1 MTFEILNFRVNPGPG
16 TLKAT
21 ADVCFENKVTVCGA
35 RLVQNKRT
43 GRLFL
48 SLPTRKVGTAYEP
61 QVLIIDKHL
70 HNAVEKRMI
79 DYFQGNGQAVIVYRF
94 NC

>member
-35 RLVQNKRT
+35 RLVQNKKT
-43 GRLFL
+43 GCLFL
-48 SLPTRKVGTAYEP
+48 SLPTLKVGTAYEP
-61 QVLIIDKHL
+61 QVLIIDKRL
-70 HNAVEKRMI
+70 HNAVEKQMI
-79 DYFQGNGQAVIVYRF
+79 DRFHGSGQTLII
-94 NC
+94 

>member
-35 RLVQNKRT
+35 RLVQNKKT
-43 GRLFL
+43 GCLFL

-61 QVLIIDKHL
+61 QVLIIDKRL
-70 HNAVEKRMI
+70 HNAVEKQMI
-79 DYFQGNGQAVIVYRF
+79 DRFHSSGQTLII
-94 NC
+94 

>member
-16 TLKAT
+16 KLTAT

-35 RLVQNKRT
+35 RLVQNKKT
-43 GRLFL
+43 GCLFL

-61 QVLIIDKHL
+61 QVLIIDKRL
-70 HNAVEKRMI
+70 HNAVEKQMI
-79 DYFQGNGQAVIVYRF
+79 DRF
-94 NC
+94 HGSCQTLII

>member
-35 RLVQNKRT
+35 RLVQNKKT
-43 GRLFL
+43 GCLFL

-61 QVLIIDKHL
+61 QVLIIDKRL
-70 HNAVEKRMI
+70 HNAVEKQMI
-79 DYFQGNGQAVIVYRF
+79 DRF
-94 NC
+94 HGSDQKV

>member
-35 RLVQNKRT
+35 RLVQNKKT
-43 GRLFL
+43 GCLFL

-61 QVLIIDKHL
+61 QVLIIDKRL
-70 HNAVEKRMI
+70 HNAVEKQMI
-79 DYFQGNGQAVIVYRF
+79 DRFHGSGQTLII
-94 NC
+94 

>member
-35 RLVQNKRT
+35 RLVQNKKT
-43 GRLFL
+43 GCLFL
-48 SLPTRKVGTAYEP
+48 SLPTRKVGTAYKP
-61 QVLIIDKHL
+61 QVLIIDKRL
-70 HNAVEKRMI
+70 HNAVEKQMI
-79 DYFQGNGQAVIVYRF
+79 DRFHGSGQKV
-94 NC
+94 

>member
-35 RLVQNKRT
+35 RLVQNKKT
-43 GRLFL
+43 GCLFL

-61 QVLIIDKHL
+61 QVLIIDKRL
-70 HNAVEKRMI
+70 HNAVEKQMI
-79 DYFQGNGQAVIVYRF
+79 DRFYGSGQTLII
-94 NC
+94 

>member
-1 MTFEILNFRVNPGPG
+1 MTFEILNFQVNPGPG

-79 DYFQGNGQAVIVYRF
+79 DYFQGNGQAVIV
-94 NC
+94 

>member
-1 MTFEILNFRVNPGPG
+1 MTFEILNFRINPEPG

-35 RLVQNKRT
+35 RLVQSKKT
-43 GRLFL
+43 GCLFL

-61 QVLIIDKHL
+61 QVLIIDKRL
-70 HNAVEKRMI
+70 HNAVEKQMI
-79 DYFQGNGQAVIVYRF
+79 DRFHGSGQTLII
-94 NC
+94 

>member
-43 GRLFL
+43 GCLFL

-61 QVLIIDKHL
+61 QVLIIDKRL
-70 HNAVEKRMI
+70 HNAVEKRMT
-79 DYFQGNGQAVIVYRF
+79 DYFQGNGQAVIV
-94 NC
+94 

>member
-16 TLKAT
+16 TLMAT

-35 RLVQNKRT
+35 RLVQNKKT
-43 GRLFL
+43 GCLFL

-61 QVLIIDKHL
+61 QVLIIDKRL
-70 HNAVEKRMI
+70 HNAVEKQMI
-79 DYFQGNGQAVIVYRF
+79 DRFHGSGQKV
-94 NC
+94 

>member
-1 MTFEILNFRVNPGPG
+1 MTFEILNFRINPGPG

-35 RLVQNKRT
+35 RLVQNKKT
-43 GRLFL
+43 GCLFP

-61 QVLIIDKHL
+61 QVLIIDKRL
-70 HNAVEKRMI
+70 HNAVEKQMI
-79 DYFQGNGQAVIVYRF
+79 DRFHGSGQTLII
-94 NC
+94 

>member
-43 GRLFL
+43 GCLFL

-70 HNAVEKRMI
+70 HNAVEKQMI
-79 DYFQGNGQAVIVYRF
+79 DRFHGSGQAVIV
-94 NC
+94 

>member
-1 MTFEILNFRVNPGPG
+1 MTFEILNFQVNPGPG

-35 RLVQNKRT
+35 RLVQNKKT
-43 GRLFL
+43 GCLFL

-61 QVLIIDKHL
+61 QVLIIDKRL
-70 HNAVEKRMI
+70 HNAVEKQMI
-79 DYFQGNGQAVIVYRF
+79 DRFHGSGQTLII
-94 NC
+94 

>member
-1 MTFEILNFRVNPGPG
+1 MTFEILNFRINPGPW

-35 RLVQNKRT
+35 RLVQNKKT
-43 GRLFL
+43 GCLFL

-61 QVLIIDKHL
+61 QVLIIDKRL
-70 HNAVEKRMI
+70 HNAVEKQMI
-79 DYFQGNGQAVIVYRF
+79 DRFHGSGQTLII
-94 NC
+94 

>member
-35 RLVQNKRT
+35 RLVQNKKT
-43 GRLFL
+43 GCLFL

-61 QVLIIDKHL
+61 QVLIIDKRL
-70 HNAVEKRMI
+70 HNAVEKQMI
-79 DYFQGNGQAVIVYRF
+79 DRFHGSGQKV
-94 NC
+94 

>member
-35 RLVQNKRT
+35 RLVQNKKN
-43 GRLFL
+43 GCLFL

-61 QVLIIDKHL
+61 QVLIIDKRL
-70 HNAVEKRMI
+70 HNAVEKQMI
-79 DYFQGNGQAVIVYRF
+79 DRFHGSGQTLII
-94 NC
+94 

>member
-21 ADVCFENKVTVCGA
+21 ADVCFESKVTVCGA
-35 RLVQNKRT
+35 RLVQNKKT
-43 GRLFL
+43 GCLFL

-61 QVLIIDKHL
+61 QVLIIDKRL
-70 HNAVEKRMI
+70 NNAVEKQMI
-79 DYFQGNGQAVIVYRF
+79 DRFHGSGQTLII
-94 NC
+94 

>member
-35 RLVQNKRT
+35 RLVQNKKT
-43 GRLFL
+43 GCLFL

-61 QVLIIDKHL
+61 QVLIIDKRL
-70 HNAVEKRMI
+70 HNAVEKQKI
-79 DYFQGNGQAVIVYRF
+79 DRFHGSGQTLII
-94 NC
+94 

>member
-1 MTFEILNFRVNPGPG
+1 MTIEILNFRVNPGPG

-35 RLVQNKRT
+35 RLVQNKKT
-43 GRLFL
+43 GCLFL

-61 QVLIIDKHL
+61 QVLIIDKRL
-70 HNAVEKRMI
+70 HNAVEKQMI
-79 DYFQGNGQAVIVYRF
+79 DRFHGSGQKV
-94 NC
+94 

>member
-1 MTFEILNFRVNPGPG
+1 MTFEILNFKVHSGPG

-43 GRLFL
+43 GCLFL

-79 DYFQGNGQAVIVYRF
+79 DYFQGNGQAVIV
-94 NC
+94 

>member
-21 ADVCFENKVTVCGA
+21 ADVCFESKVTVCGA
-35 RLVQNKRT
+35 RLVQNKKT
-43 GRLFL
+43 DRLFL

-61 QVLIIDKHL
+61 QVLIIDKRL
-70 HNAVEKRMI
+70 HSAVEKRMI
-79 DYFQGNGQAVIVYRF
+79 DCFHGSGRTVDT
-94 NC
+94 

>member
-43 GRLFL
+43 GCLFL

-61 QVLIIDKHL
+61 QVLIIDKRL
-70 HNAVEKRMI
+70 HNAVEKQMI
-79 DYFQGNGQAVIVYRF
+79 DRFHGSGQTLII
-94 NC
+94 

>member
-1 MTFEILNFRVNPGPG
+1 MTFEILNFRVNPRPG

-21 ADVCFENKVTVCGA
+21 ADVCFESKVTVCGA
-35 RLVQNKRT
+35 RLVQNKKT

-61 QVLIIDKHL
+61 QVLIIDKRL

-79 DYFQGNGQAVIVYRF
+79 DYFQGNGQAVIV
-94 NC
+94 

>member
-1 MTFEILNFRVNPGPG
+1 MTFEILNFRINPEPG

-21 ADVCFENKVTVCGA
+21 ADVCFESKVTVCGA
-35 RLVQNKRT
+35 RLVQNKKT
-43 GRLFL
+43 DRLFL

-61 QVLIIDKHL
+61 QVLIIDKRL

-79 DYFQGNGQAVIVYRF
+79 DCFHGSGQTSII
-94 NC
+94 